1 MKNPIISKLV
11 VSFFMFAALAFSSGQ
26 VFAGDVTHS
35 GEFVGK
41 SDHIT
46 TGKVTIEKVANGYLV
61 KLGDDFSL
69 DGAPE
74 PSVGFGKDGKY
85 EVASD
90 LGDLASISGHQ
101 VYLIPASVDISK
113 YNEIYI
119 WCDKFS
125 VPLGV
130 AALN

>member
-1 MKNPIISKLV
+1 ML
-11 VSFFMFAALAFSSGQ
+11 AALAFTSGQ
-26 VFAGDVTHS
+26 AFAGDVVQS
-35 GEFVGK
+35 GEFIGK

-85 EVASD
+85 EVATD
-90 LGDLASISGHQ
+90 LGDLASISGQQ
-101 VYLIPASVDISK
+101 VYLIPASVDVSQ

>member
-1 MKNPIISKLV
+1 MKNNIIAKLV
-11 VSFFMFAALAFSSGQ
+11 TPAIILAAFAFSSGQ
-26 VFAGDVTHS
+26 ALADEVVHS
-35 GEFVGK
+35 GEFVVK

-61 KLGDDFSL
+61 KLADNFSL

-74 PSVGFGKDGKY
+74 PSVGFGKDGEFDSK
-85 EVASD
+85 SD
-90 LGDLASISGHQ
+90 LGDLVSISGQ
-101 VYLIPASVDISK
+101 QTYLIPASVDISK

>member
-1 MKNPIISKLV
+1 MSTLSKISAP
-11 VSFFMFAALAFSSGQ
+11 FFMLAAFDFSSGQ
-26 VFAGDVTHS
+26 ALAEEVIRS
-35 GEFVGK
+35 GEFIGK

-46 TGKVTIEKVANGYLV
+46 TGGVTVEKISSGIIVRLAA
-61 KLGDDFSL
+61 DFSL

-85 EVASD
+85 DPDSD
-90 LGDLASISGHQ
+90 LGDLVLIEGRQ
-101 VYLIPASVDISK
+101 TYLLPKEVDYTQ

-130 AALN
+130 AAIN

>member
-1 MKNPIISKLV
+1 MKNSFIPKIFI
-11 VSFFMFAALAFSSGQ
+11 SFFMFVALAFSSGQ
-26 VFAGDVTHS
+26 VFAGEVLQS

-61 KLGDDFSL
+61 ILADDFSL

-74 PSVGFGKDGKY
+74 PSVGFGKDGNFDV
-85 EVASD
+85 ETH

-101 VYLIPASVDISK
+101 VYLIPASVDVSL

>member
-1 MKNPIISKLV
+1 MKNPVLSKLLV
-11 VSFFMFAALAFSSGQ
+11 PFIMLATFAFSTGQ
-26 VFAGDVTHS
+26 AFAGGNAS
-35 GEFVGK
+35 GEFIGK

-61 KLGDDFSL
+61 KLGSDFSL

-74 PSVGFGKDGKY
+74 PSVGFGIDGNYDKS
-85 EVASD
+85 SD
-90 LGDLASISGHQ
+90 LGDLVSNTGEQI
-101 VYLIPASVDISK
+101 YLIPSNVDVSK